1 MFVRR
6 RAMSRDTVLIMRLK
20 KPLQE
25 GFGAWIGGVNNR
37 FPVSYAD
44 VQPKFVIPIEVNGE
58 QYDQEGSF
66 LKLP

>member
-1 MFVRR
+1 
-6 RAMSRDTVLIMRLK
+6 MRLK

-58 QYDQEGSF
+58 QCDQEGSF